1 MVTRR
6 SPLVAGLALCA
17 CLWAGTAHAQGAV
30 ANFPDQVIQQFTT
43 LAVGW
48 VGAFQGYARNTFN
61 ILALISICWTLIR
74 LALRAAVMEEIV
86 AELVNLFLF
95 IGIGLFVLNDAPALL
110 KAVIDSFRIAG
121 KNASG
126 AGIAPNE
133 ILAAGIEISGQVW
146 DQLPRWDPAA
156 AAGMIIVAL
165 LLLLCIAWIAAWM
178 LIGLIQ
184 VSIYVPVAT
193 FFTAFLGS
201 YWTRD
206 IAMSVLRQSLALGA
220 KLLMLELLAGAS
232 LQFIRNMLAVLKD
245 FTAAGAGAVIAA
257 SFILALMVKVLPDWI
272 AQVVGGASI
281 GEGRAIAATGRD
293 ATAATVAALTAA
305 AGAPVA
311 GLRAGQLAS
320 AQLGASEA
328 AGAPAQSGAA
338 RAASLVGGTFK
349 NLGAAA
355 ATDVGRRLSGA
366 GGRHGSAPWR
376 MAADLGNKRRLL
388 SDDMNKPRP

>member
-1 MVTRR
+1 MRRPVLVT
-6 SPLVAGLALCA
+6 GLALCA

-30 ANFPDQVIQQFTT
+30 ANFPDQVIQQFTA
-43 LAVGW
+43 LAGGW
-48 VGAFQGYARNTFN
+48 VGAFQGYARNTFS
-61 ILALISICWTLIR
+61 ILALISVGWTLIR
-74 LALRAAVMEEIV
+74 LALRAAVMEEII

-206 IAMSVLRQSLALGA
+206 IAMSVLRQSFALGA
-220 KLLMLELLAGAS
+220 KLLMLGAC
-232 LQFIRNMLAVLKD
+232 R
-245 FTAAGAGAVIAA
+245 T
-257 SFILALMVKVLPDWI
+257 
-272 AQVVGGASI
+272 
-281 GEGRAIAATGRD
+281 
-293 ATAATVAALTAA
+293 
-305 AGAPVA
+305 
-311 GLRAGQLAS
+311 
-320 AQLGASEA
+320 
-328 AGAPAQSGAA
+328 
-338 RAASLVGGTFK
+338 
-349 NLGAAA
+349 
-355 ATDVGRRLSGA
+355 
-366 GGRHGSAPWR
+366 
-376 MAADLGNKRRLL
+376 
-388 SDDMNKPRP
+388 